1 MFRQSFFSLNIRDWL
16 CFNLGKAGIN
26 EIMDDWACLFG
37 ITNLSSHIMHL
48 AALKWSL
55 KFNLGFMTSIMQ
67 NQASISFVVEKSSK
81 KLTGKL
87 PLNHFSN

>member
-1 MFRQSFFSLNIRDWL
+1 MRLRMIGL
-16 CFNLGKAGIN
+16 
-26 EIMDDWACLFG
+26 ACLALLFGKFSFG

-48 AALKWSL
+48 AAVKWSL
-55 KFNLGFMTSIMQ
+55 KFDLGFMTSIMQ
-67 NQASISFVVEKSSK
+67 NQASISFVVVKSSK